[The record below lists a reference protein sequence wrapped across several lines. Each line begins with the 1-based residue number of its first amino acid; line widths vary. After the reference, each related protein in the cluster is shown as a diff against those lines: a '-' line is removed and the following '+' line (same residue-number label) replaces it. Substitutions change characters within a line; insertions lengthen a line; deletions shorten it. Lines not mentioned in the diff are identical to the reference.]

1 MQTRLVNAWET
12 FNSNR
17 PWGLFLKS
25 PETFLVPQ
33 LFLYL
38 RIAKVLSFV
47 ILLVFLTLKS
57 CLKGQLFK
65 TSGLQIDNWL
75 FGPEKFSGLSR
86 NRPLLRILPQRGFQ
100 VTV

>member
-12 FNSNR
+12 FNSNS

-47 ILLVFLTLKS
+47 KALGFSYIKIM
-57 CLKGQLFK
+57 FK
-65 TSGLQIDNWL
+65 RSAFQN
-75 FGPEKFSGLSR
+75 K
-86 NRPLLRILPQRGFQ
+86 RIAD
-100 VTV
+100 

>member
-25 PETFLVPQ
+25 PETSRVPQ

-38 RIAKVLSFV
+38 RIAEVLSH
-47 ILLVFLTLKS
+47 
-57 CLKGQLFK
+57 
-65 TSGLQIDNWL
+65 
-75 FGPEKFSGLSR
+75 
-86 NRPLLRILPQRGFQ
+86 
-100 VTV
+100 